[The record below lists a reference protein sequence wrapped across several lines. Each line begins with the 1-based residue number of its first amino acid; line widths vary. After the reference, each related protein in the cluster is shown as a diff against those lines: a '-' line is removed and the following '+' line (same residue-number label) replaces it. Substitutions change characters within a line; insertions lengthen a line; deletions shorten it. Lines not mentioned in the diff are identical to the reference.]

1 MLLVVACVQ
10 KCSADQE
17 KVLSGG
23 GDAADSLPE
32 SVNFAVDIDMIVD
45 VVLHE
50 NMEEEPEEPRVIEH
64 DNQHYKL
71 LKVRRGLRL
80 AGFGSCRLHPGLRL
94 VSTAQEC
101 DMGASLLNRP

>member
-1 MLLVVACVQ
+1 MLLAVVCVQ

-45 VVLHE
+45 VVLRE

-64 DNQHYKL
+64 DNQQYKL
-71 LKVRRGLRL
+71 LKVMRGLRWL
-80 AGFGSCRLHPGLRL
+80 ALSCAPCISNCGSLALARAACILSCG
-94 VSTAQEC
+94 S
-101 DMGASLLNRP
+101 